1 MCSAC
6 NAGVDFRFPSDNQP
20 LQAFQVSQ
28 RFTTPVSE
36 AAALQARGSSSGALP
51 IKARHDDAA
60 SAMCHFVTIIRKVE
74 KEDRASLDGWAIAS

>member
-1 MCSAC
+1 MPED
-6 NAGVDFRFPSDNQP
+6 DFRFPSDNQP
-20 LQAFQVSQ
+20 LQAGSQ
-28 RFTTPVSE
+28 RFTTPISE

>member
-1 MCSAC
+1 MTSGSQATSSRSRLL
-6 NAGVDFRFPSDNQP
+6 RFPS
-20 LQAFQVSQ
+20 ASQ
-28 RFTTPVSE
+28 LSE

>member
-1 MCSAC
+1 MKTCLYGTAS
-6 NAGVDFRFPSDNQP
+6 RLP
-20 LQAFQVSQ
+20 LLEPQNLQ

-36 AAALQARGSSSGALP
+36 AAALQPRGSSSGALP

-60 SAMCHFVTIIRKVE
+60 SAKCYFVTIIRKVE